1 MSMLD
6 KIIIMLTHN
15 DKTVPNAI
23 EIFEENKDLP
33 IQYWGFKDV
42 GMEPEKMKVLCTKM
56 REAGKTSFLEVV
68 SYSEEECMRGAK
80 LAVECG
86 FDYLLGTLY
95 YDSVAEYVKKQGLK
109 YCPFAGKV
117 SKSPSILEGTVEE
130 MLAQEAAFAE
140 KGVFG
145 TDLLG
150 YRYVDGDPTE
160 LSAEY
165 IRKAKTP
172 VVLAGSIGSEER
184 MELVKEMNPWCFTMG
199 RALFTKNFVKE
210 GTFRDNLVYVVGF
223 LKYLGTEDAVA

>member
-15 DKTVPNAI
+15 DKTVPDAI
-23 EIFEENKDLP
+23 AVFEENKDLP

-42 GMEPEKMKVLCTKM
+42 GMDPADMKILCSKM
-56 REAGKTSFLEVV
+56 RAAGKTSFLEVV
-68 SYSEEECMRGAK
+68 SYTEEECMRGAK

-95 YDSVAEYVKKQGLK
+95 YDSVAAYVKEQGLK
-109 YCPFAGKV
+109 YLPFAGKV
-117 SKSPSILEGTVEE
+117 SQSPSILEGTAEE

-150 YRYVDGDPTE
+150 YRYKDGDPNE

-165 IRKAKTP
+165 IKKAKKP
-172 VVLAGSIGSEER
+172 VVLAGSIGTEER
-184 MELVKEMNPWCFTMG
+184 MKLVKQMDPWCFTMG
-199 RALFTKNFVKE
+199 SALFTKNFVKD
-210 GTFRDNLVYVVGF
+210 GSFRDNLVHVVEF
-223 LKYLGTEDAVA
+223 LKTL

>member
-23 EIFEENKDLP
+23 ELFEENKDLP

-42 GMEPEKMKVLCTKM
+42 GMAPDKMKLLCTKM

-68 SYSEEECMRGAK
+68 SYTEEECMRGAEI
-80 LAVECG
+80 AVECG

-95 YDSVAEYVKKQGLK
+95 YESVAEYIKKQGLK

-117 SKSPSILEGTVEE
+117 SGSPSILEGTLEE
-130 MLAQEAAFAE
+130 MLAQEAEFAE
-140 KGVFG
+140 NGVFG

-150 YRYVDGDPTE
+150 YRYTEGDPNI

-165 IRKAKTP
+165 IKYAKRP

-184 MELVKEMNPWCFTMG
+184 IKLVKDMNPWTFTMG
-199 RALFTKNFVKE
+199 SALFTENFVS
-210 GTFRDNLVYVVGF
+210 GGSFRENLEYVVGF
-223 LKYLGTEDAVA
+223 LKTL

>member
-33 IQYWGFKDV
+33 IQNWGFKDV

-95 YDSVAEYVKKQGLK
+95 YDSVAEYVK
-109 YCPFAGKV
+109 
-117 SKSPSILEGTVEE
+117 
-130 MLAQEAAFAE
+130 
-140 KGVFG
+140 
-145 TDLLG
+145 
-150 YRYVDGDPTE
+150 
-160 LSAEY
+160 
-165 IRKAKTP
+165 
-172 VVLAGSIGSEER
+172 
-184 MELVKEMNPWCFTMG
+184 N
-199 RALFTKNFVKE
+199 
-210 GTFRDNLVYVVGF
+210 RD
-223 LKYLGTEDAVA
+223 

>member
-15 DKTVPNAI
+15 DMTVPNAI

-33 IQYWGFKDV
+33 IQLWGFKDV
-42 GMEPEKMKVLCTKM
+42 GMEPDKMEHLCTKM

-68 SYSEEECMRGAK
+68 SYTEEECMRGAK
-80 LAVECG
+80 LAVECR

-95 YDSVAEYVKKQGLK
+95 YDSVAEYIMENNLK
-109 YCPFAGKV
+109 YCPFAGEV
-117 SKSPSILEGTVEE
+117 SQSPSILQGTLEE
-130 MLAQEAAFAE
+130 MLMQEEQFAQ

-150 YRYVDGDPTE
+150 YRYVDGDPNI

-165 IRKAKTP
+165 IKNSKNP
-172 VVLAGSIGSEER
+172 VILAGSIGSEDR
-184 MELVKEMNPWCFTMG
+184 MKLVKDMDPWAFTMG
-199 RALFTKNFVKE
+199 SALFTKNFAE
-210 GTFRDNLVYVVGF
+210 DGSFRDNLVYVIEF
-223 LKYLGTEDAVA
+223 LKTL

>member
-145 TDLLG
+145 TEI
-150 YRYVDGDPTE
+150 PQNSPQSI
-160 LSAEY
+160 SAKQKHPSSWPEVSAQ
-165 IRKAKTP
+165 RR
-172 VVLAGSIGSEER
+172 G
-184 MELVKEMNPWCFTMG
+184 W
-199 RALFTKNFVKE
+199 
-210 GTFRDNLVYVVGF
+210 NL
-223 LKYLGTEDAVA
+223 

>member
-23 EIFEENKDLP
+23 ELFEENKDLP

-42 GMEPEKMKVLCTKM
+42 GMAPDKMKLLCTKM
-56 REAGKTSFLEVV
+56 REAGKISFLEVV
-68 SYSEEECMRGAK
+68 SYTEEECMRGAEI
-80 LAVECG
+80 AVECG

-95 YDSVAEYVKKQGLK
+95 YESVAEYIKKQGLK

-117 SKSPSILEGTVEE
+117 SGSPSILEGTLEE
-130 MLAQEAAFAE
+130 MLAQEAEFA
-140 KGVFG
+140 KNGVFG

-150 YRYVDGDPTE
+150 YRYTEGDPNI

-165 IRKAKTP
+165 IKYAKRP

-184 MELVKEMNPWCFTMG
+184 IKLVKDMNPWTFTMG
-199 RALFTKNFVKE
+199 SALFTENFV
-210 GTFRDNLVYVVGF
+210 GGGSFRENLEYVVDF
-223 LKYLGTEDAVA
+223 LKTL